1 MAASF
6 GLPRILATLLEVG
19 ASPHLTGNNSPTP
32 IQYAIVERRPEC
44 LALLLAAGADPKEA
58 YQEPTSV
65 FTNVAL
71 RERLC
76 EPFRPGTPGTR
87 VCQMLAVAPAF
98 AARSW
103 AWPSTATE
111 NEEGG
116 AIKQRETADGGVGR
130 PKVNAA
136 PVHVLWVSRRRGS
149 VLNSMLRRVDD
160 GDGKCNGWSS
170 FWNARALLQ
179 NTGSPITMQA
189 AKLRKPP
196 VWCK

>member
-1 MAASF
+1 MVAAGVNVDSMAQGSGTGVSMAASF
-6 GLPRILATLLEVG
+6 GLPRILATLLEAG
-19 ASPHLTGNNSPTP
+19 ASPHLTGIDSPTP
-32 IQYAIVERRPEC
+32 LQYAVVERRPEC
-44 LALLLAAGADPKEA
+44 LALLLAAGVDPKEA

-65 FTNVAL
+65 SANMAL

-76 EPFRPGTPGTR
+76 QPFRQGAAGTR

-116 AIKQRETADGGVGR
+116 AIKQRETADGVVGR

-136 PVHVLWVSRRRGS
+136 SVHVLWVSRRRGS
-149 VLNSMLRRVDD
+149 ALNSMLRRVDD
-160 GDGKCNGWSS
+160 GGKKCNGWSI
-170 FWNARALLQ
+170 FWNAWTLL
-179 NTGSPITMQA
+179 
-189 AKLRKPP
+189 
-196 VWCK
+196 